1 MAPRRVNVGYAGQN
15 FGFDL
20 PEVSEEGRSQSE
32 SVLSEYFPELKLSF
46 SPKTTRG
53 GRLGRQSQSVTPEIT
68 LRQREA
74 AAAGGTGGIGGAGG
88 AVTNI
93 FYNKP
98 EEEQK
103 EYEPKTFAGSVG
115 SASISEIGNKGFGLK
130 DLTAAIDAGYSL
142 SSIKDYVE
150 KNKDTL
156 YNIGPGAQEVLGIKG
171 YVSTTPGVFNY
182 KEYGEAGFGMKDIQA
197 LEKQGVSRD
206 KLITLARQAPQV
218 GPEAQKYL
226 GLASEPS
233 APASYPTYTPS
244 ASAPAASAP
253 TPSWNYASYGA
264 GGFGGEDLNAA
275 LAQGKST
282 AQIAQLAANAPGGL
296 VGQKVRDYLSARG
309 Y

>member
-1 MAPRRVNVGYAGQN
+1 MAPRRINVGYAGQN

-20 PEVSEEGRSQSE
+20 PEVSEEGKSETE
-32 SVLSEYFPELKLSF
+32 SVLSDYFPELKLSF
-46 SPKTTRG
+46 APKTTRG
-53 GRLGRQSQSVTPEIT
+53 SRLGRQSQSVTPEIT
-68 LRQREA
+68 LKQREA
-74 AAAGGTGGIGGAGG
+74 AAAGGTGGTGTGGS
-88 AVTNI
+88 VTSNLY
-93 FYNKP
+93 FNMPAAPEKP
-98 EEEQK
+98 AA
-103 EYEPKTFAGSVG
+103 PKVFTGQVG
-115 SASISEIGNKGFGLK
+115 SAGVSEIGAQGFGLK

-150 KNKDTL
+150 KNKNTL
-156 YNIGPGAQEVLGIKG
+156 YNIGPGAQEVLGVKG

-226 GLASEPS
+226 GLANEPT
-233 APASYPTYTPS
+233 APANYPTYTPS
-244 ASAPAASAP
+244 ASAPEPSSP

-275 LAQGKST
+275 LAQGAST
-282 AQIAQLAANAPGGL
+282 SQIAQLAANAPGGL